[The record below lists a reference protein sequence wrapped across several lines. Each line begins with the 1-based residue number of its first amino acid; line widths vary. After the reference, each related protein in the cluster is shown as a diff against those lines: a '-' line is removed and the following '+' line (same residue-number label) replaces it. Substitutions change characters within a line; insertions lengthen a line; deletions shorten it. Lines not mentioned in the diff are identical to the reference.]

1 MTDPVITATPA
12 PGATPVAAPEAG
24 RRRWLWFALATV
36 VLWGVWGAFAGIS
49 AQHRFPETL
58 TYCVWAV
65 TMIFPAIF
73 VMQRERWKLD
83 VKPRAIFYGLAI
95 GLLGAGG
102 QMVLFYAVATGPAY
116 LIFPVISLSPLV
128 TIAMSFAFLRERTNW
143 LGTLGVLLALIALP
157 MFDFDPHG
165 AAAGHGVGWFIL
177 ALIVMACWG
186 VQAFFMKTANH
197 VMSAE
202 SIFFYMMVSGLALV
216 PVAVLMTGPLDKV
229 NWGWDGPWLAAAIQV
244 LNAIGA
250 LLLVYAF
257 RHGKAIVVAPLS
269 NAGGP
274 LVTAGIS
281 LAIAGVLPGPLKLA
295 GLALALVASILL
307 ALDS

>member
-1 MTDPVITATPA
+1 MTDPVITATPSLDA
-12 PGATPVAAPEAG
+12 VPESG
-24 RRRWLWFALATV
+24 GRRWLWFALATV

-49 AQHRFPETL
+49 AQRGFPETL

-65 TMIFPAIF
+65 TMIFPAVF
-73 VMQRERWKLD
+73 VMHRERWKLD
-83 VKPRAIFYGLAI
+83 IKPKAIFYGLAI

-143 LGTLGVLLALIALP
+143 LGALGVLLALVALP

-165 AAAGHGVGWFIL
+165 ATAGQGVGWFIL
-177 ALIVMACWG
+177 AMIVMACWG

-202 SIFFYMMVSGLALV
+202 SIFFYMMISGLALV
-216 PVAVLMTGPLDKV
+216 PVAILMTGPMNKV

-244 LNAIGA
+244 LNAVGA

-281 LAIAGVLPGPLKLA
+281 LAVAGVLPGPLKLV
-295 GLALALVASILL
+295 GLGLALVASILL